1 MRDLITISMKTKPP
15 MRLQDMGRPELQR
28 VQKPV
33 RVTPAVQSTGKG
45 RTVVPPVHEQSRT
58 AAQTSAPPVRGQT
71 WTAVQTLVPPVHE
84 QSWTAVQTSASPV
97 REQSRMPA
105 RTQAPLQRTGGSLS
119 AQASLPPGRPGEI
132 LPGVQPGQL
141 LQKGQKASLV
151 QTGPAPEEIRVCMG
165 WQVKDARCDLDV
177 SAFLLGADGRVIGDE
192 WFVFYGQ
199 CVSPDRSVSY
209 YRDGQK
215 GRAGDAAAV
224 SIDLKRVNPQ
234 VKKIVFVVTINE
246 ALTQRLNFSMV
257 SDAYVRV
264 VEGRE
269 NRELLRFVLSD
280 YYANVASMMVGEL
293 YERNGQWKFNAVG
306 NGVARD
312 LAGLCELYG
321 VQVTDS

>member
-1 MRDLITISMKTKPP
+1 MITIQMNTKPP

-28 VQKPV
+28 VQKPM
-33 RVTPAVQSTGKG
+33 RVTAALQSNGNKQTVSSQDRRWPQAAVQ
-45 RTVVPPVHEQSRT
+45 
-58 AAQTSAPPVRGQT
+58 ASAPPR
-71 WTAVQTLVPPVHE
+71 
-84 QSWTAVQTSASPV
+84 
-97 REQSRMPA
+97 
-105 RTQAPLQRTGGSLS
+105 RTVTGGSLS
-119 AQASLPPGRPGEI
+119 AQAALPPGRPGEI
-132 LPGVQPGQL
+132 LPGVLPGQL

-199 CVSPDRSVSY
+199 SVSPDRSVSY

-224 SIDLKRVNPQ
+224 SINLKRLDPQ

-269 NRELLRFVLSD
+269 DRELLRFVLSD

-321 VQVTDS
+321 VQVADS

>member
-1 MRDLITISMKTKPP
+1 MITIPMKTKPP
-15 MRLQDMGRPELQR
+15 MRLQDMGRPELQS

-33 RVTPAVQSTGKG
+33 RVMPALQSKRNEETASSIG
-45 RTVVPPVHEQSRT
+45 RRWPQASAKAP
-58 AAQTSAPPVRGQT
+58 APP
-71 WTAVQTLVPPVHE
+71 
-84 QSWTAVQTSASPV
+84 
-97 REQSRMPA
+97 
-105 RTQAPLQRTGGSLS
+105 QRITGGSLS
-119 AQASLPPGRPGEI
+119 AQAALPPGRPGEI
-132 LPGVQPGQL
+132 LPGVQPGQM

-177 SAFLLGADGRVIGDE
+177 SAFLLGANGRVIGDE

-199 CVSPDRSVSY
+199 SMSPDGSVSY

-215 GRAGDAAAV
+215 GRAGDAAVV
-224 SIDLKRVNPQ
+224 SINLKRVNPQ

-257 SDAYVRV
+257 RDAYVRV

-269 NRELLRFVLSD
+269 SLELLRFVLSD

-321 VQVTDS
+321 VQVE